1 MVAAQ
6 AGART
11 DPCGVQNFEVE
22 IDDRAVG
29 FCAVSGLGCEFDY
42 ADDGRPMTSR
52 ITEVTLRRGIT
63 GDPTLW
69 SWARSVLRGEP
80 DARTVRVQ
88 LLDDRREAVC
98 SWVLEG
104 ARLRRWSGPALD
116 AAGGAVALEEVVLTA
131 ESVEF
136 VVPG

>member
-1 MVAAQ
+1 MVTAQ
-6 AGART
+6 GGERT
-11 DPCGVQNFEVE
+11 DPYGARNFEVE

-29 FCAVSGLGCEFDY
+29 FSAVSGLGLEFDY
-42 ADDGRPMTSR
+42 ADDGRLVTSR
-52 ITEVTLRRGIT
+52 ITEVTMRRGVT
-63 GDPTLW
+63 GDPALW

-80 DARTVRVQ
+80 VARTVRVH

-98 SWVLEG
+98 SWVLER

-116 AAGGAVALEEVVLTA
+116 AVGGEIAMEEVVLTA
-131 ESVEF
+131 ESVEL